1 MSGDRLLPETW
12 RAGPTRIDRG
22 QTVLDFAVG
31 MSVFLLAV
39 GFTFAFVPSLLEPF
53 SAGEGARMIVAE
65 RGAAHLTETS
75 LSAGSAPGVL
85 SAACTVG
92 FFDGADPATVDED
105 CGWVHDESDLNAE
118 LGVAGYLGLNV
129 TVSQRGDIAS
139 LDGDGGEPVPLAGGD
154 APPPGASVST
164 GSRVVDIDGETYR
177 LTLRVW

>member
-1 MSGDRLLPETW
+1 MSGERHGGIPGTVGG
-12 RAGPTRIDRG
+12 RTDRG
-22 QTVLDFAVG
+22 QTVLDFAIG

-85 SAACTVG
+85 SAACTAG
-92 FFDGADPATVDED
+92 FFEGTDPADIDED
-105 CGWVHDESDLNAE
+105 CGWTTDAAALNDE
-118 LGVAGYLGLNV
+118 LGVADYRGVNV
-129 TVSQRGDIAS
+129 TIAQ
-139 LDGDGGEPVPLAGGD
+139 GGEVASITVDGEDTRLAAGD
-154 APPPGASVST
+154 APPSTASVST
-164 GSRVVDIDGETYR
+164 GSRIVDVDGETYR

>member
-1 MSGDRLLPETW
+1 MWDERVRCE
-12 RAGPTRIDRG
+12 AGWSARGDRG

-85 SAACTVG
+85 SAACTAG
-92 FFDGADPATVDED
+92 FFNGTAPADED
-105 CGWVHDESDLNAE
+105 CGWTHNESELNEE

-129 TVSQRGDIAS
+129 TVTQGGDVAS
-139 LDGDGGEPVPLAGGD
+139 LDGDGGDTVRLAGGD

-164 GSRVVDIDGETYR
+164 ASRMVDIDGETYR